1 MKHLMFALFSV
12 FATACAVSDAAPA
25 DPIEASASAE
35 QSIETSIGV
44 PDTVDPQVCNDQ
56 HAACAADCLDLVG
69 NAKGACLRICLKE
82 YKDCLAG
89 H

>member
-1 MKHLMFALFSV
+1 MKHLLFAIFSV

-25 DPIEASASAE
+25 PTATEASAE
-35 QSIETSIGV
+35 QSIAELSV
-44 PDTVDPQVCNDQ
+44 VDPQICAEQ
-56 HAACAADCLDLVG
+56 HAECTPPCLDLVG
-69 NAKGACLRICLKE
+69 NAKGACLRLCLKE